1 MHVNYN
7 PQLVGLVKEVRQIS
21 VMGYTVPHQILEAAE
36 LAKRFI
42 KQARS
47 LQQVSVFCYFGF
59 LPY

>member
-1 MHVNYN
+1 MYVNYN

-42 KQARS
+42 KQARA
-47 LQQVSVFCYFGF
+47 LQQVTCVLLF
-59 LPY
+59 LFLSF